1 MTGTTVR
8 IKGIQRFR
16 HKVSGIDYCY
26 HRKTGKRLKAE
37 FGSVEFF
44 AELAAIERE
53 LQARKDEAAKP
64 GTLKALILSYRESD
78 AFRDLAPRTKADYER
93 VFAFL
98 EPLHGQPVKLFTTPA
113 LAKLRDEWRKT
124 RGRRFVDYVRTVLVL
139 VFARGVE
146 LGVLTFNPA
155 KAVSKIGRDRRAAP
169 INRPWTEAERNVV
182 WAAVNTDR
190 WRHLRLPIALGL
202 ETGMREGDVIS
213 LTRSAIKGGLLSVKT
228 AKRGVDVAIPVGPLL
243 AEALMDAEA
252 HDAVTLCVNSKGL
265 PWKGNGFRSGFLKM
279 MRALEA
285 EGKISRGCTFH
296 GLRHDVATRLAEA
309 GCSAED
315 IAAVLGQKSSRIAAH
330 YAEKADR
337 SRRTRAAI
345 TKLKPL
351 KAAKK

>member
-1 MTGTTVR
+1 MTGTNVR

-16 HKVSGIDYCY
+16 HSKSGIVYCY
-26 HRKTGKRLKAE
+26 HRASGKRLNAA
-37 FGSVEFF
+37 FGTPEFF
-44 AELAAIERE
+44 AELAEIDRE
-53 LQARKDEAAKP
+53 TRAGKDEAAKP
-64 GTLKALILSYRESD
+64 GTLRALILSYRNSD

-98 EPLHGQPVKLFTTPA
+98 EPLHNQSVKAFTTPT
-113 LAKLRDEWRKT
+113 LCQLRDEWRKT

-139 VFARGVE
+139 IFARGVE
-146 LGVLTFNPA
+146 LGAITHNPA
-155 KAVSKIGRDRRAAP
+155 KPVGKIGRDRRAAP
-169 INRPWTEAERNVV
+169 MNRPWTESERAAV
-182 WAAVNTDR
+182 WAAVNSNR
-190 WRHLRLPIALGL
+190 WRHLRLPVAIAL

-213 LTRSAIKGGLLSVKT
+213 LTRSAVKGGLLSIKT

-243 AEALMDAEA
+243 KEALRDCEH
-252 HDAVTLCVNSKGL
+252 HDAVTLCVNSKGI
-265 PWKGNGFRSGFLKM
+265 PWKGNGFRSGFRKM
-279 MRALEA
+279 LAALEA
-285 EGKISRGCTFH
+285 EGTIGRGCTFH

-345 TKLKPL
+345 TKLKSL